1 MVAVG
6 IFSINFS
13 SLGNSVLQLHSSPQM
28 RGRVMS
34 FWSVAFLG
42 STTIGGPI
50 VGWFA
55 QVAGARWGLAL
66 GGLAALVAAILGAFT
81 LPNLQT
87 GKTILQDEHDT

>member
-1 MVAVG
+1 
-6 IFSINFS
+6 
-13 SLGNSVLQLHSSPQM
+13 M

-55 QVAGARWGLAL
+55 QVAGARWSLAL
-66 GGLAALVAAILGAFT
+66 GGLAALVAAALGAFT
-81 LPNLQT
+81 LRKLKSGQP
-87 GKTILQDEHDT
+87 ISHDEYVTQ